1 MALNRFRNSGA
12 GRFCANA
19 ASASLDTLRQTTK
32 SNPGS
37 GIPPAMALASA
48 ALLGVVSTFSWSNV
62 LSAGKYQELMDQKHL
77 REEKENTQEDALQA
91 GQWELSG
98 AGANEVA
105 AVARREFE
113 GLFKS

>member
-1 MALNRFRNSGA
+1 
-12 GRFCANA
+12 
-19 ASASLDTLRQTTK
+19 
-32 SNPGS
+32 
-37 GIPPAMALASA
+37 
-48 ALLGVVSTFSWSNV
+48 
-62 LSAGKYQELMDQKHL
+62 MDQKHL